1 VGQAIRGNRGDA
13 TRDCPH
19 HRLPVLRDGQFLSTV
34 AVMQSYDSR
43 EGPAYPQEA
52 VATGRTRD
60 EAIRSVL
67 LGWLDVDDP
76 VS

>member
-1 VGQAIRGNRGDA
+1 
-13 TRDCPH
+13 
-19 HRLPVLRDGQFLSTV
+19 
-34 AVMQSYDSR
+34 MQSYDSR
-43 EGPAYPQEA
+43 EGPAYRQEA